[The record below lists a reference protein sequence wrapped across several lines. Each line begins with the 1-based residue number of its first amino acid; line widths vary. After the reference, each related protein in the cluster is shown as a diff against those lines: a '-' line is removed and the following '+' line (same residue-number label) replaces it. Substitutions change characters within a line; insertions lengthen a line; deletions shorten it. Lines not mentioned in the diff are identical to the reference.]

1 MLPELRSWL
10 PHPYKQP
17 WGLTREDP
25 PTVALNPLVG
35 HTCHRCVSFYVAT
48 Q

>member
-25 PTVALNPLVG
+25 PVALNPLVG